1 MPPGADRYPEVAD
14 RERRRF
20 LTEVARE
27 NCATGWQLRAGD
39 AANFAIGQGDVLA
52 TPLQMAVLYGAIAD
66 GGTVRTPRVGAA
78 LVDPVSG
85 ERTAL
90 DPGPTHRAPL
100 SAATDRYLRS
110 ALRRVVTSGTA
121 AAAFAGM
128 PADWPVAGKTGTG
141 EVVGKRDTS
150 WFVSYAPAT
159 RPRWVVAAVVA
170 QGGPGGS
177 TAAPVTAR
185 CTSPCAGWAE
195 RHEPQRPDRLTGM
208 LTSTS
213 WCSVLVWWYVAAIRA
228 SQLGKKVAVV
238 EKKYWGGV
246 CLNVGCIP
254 SKALIKNAELA
265 HTLQHEKELYG
276 IEGEATMKYGATH
289 ARSRKVSA
297 GIVKGVHFLM
307 KKNKIEEVD
316 GWGTLTSATSMDVA
330 LNDGSTRQLTF
341 DHLIIAAGAVTR
353 MLPGVEVSQNVVTY
367 EEQILDENLPG
378 SIVIAGSG
386 AIGVEFAY
394 VMKNFGVDVTI
405 VEFLD
410 RMVPTEDEEISKE
423 LLKHY
428 KKLGVKVMLSTKVE
442 GVEDTGSGVRVT
454 VSPAAGGDQQVL
466 EADKFMSAIGF
477 APRTEGYG
485 LEATG
490 VQLTE
495 RGAIAIDEY
504 GRTNVENVY
513 AIGDCT
519 AKLMLAHVAEAQ
531 GVVAAEH
538 LSGAETMPVEY
549 DFIPRATY
557 CHPQIGSF
565 GYSEA
570 QAKEKGYD
578 VKTAKFPFSANGKA
592 MGLGDA
598 VGFVKVVADAEHNE
612 IIGAHMIGPD
622 VTELLPVL
630 TLAQKWDLTAD
641 EVSRNVFA
649 HPTLS
654 EAVKEAVE
662 GIAGHMINL

>member
-1 MPPGADRYPEVAD
+1 MADFDVVVLGA
-14 RERRRF
+14 
-20 LTEVARE
+20 
-27 NCATGWQLRAGD
+27 
-39 AANFAIGQGDVLA
+39 
-52 TPLQMAVLYGAIAD
+52 
-66 GGTVRTPRVGAA
+66 
-78 LVDPVSG
+78 
-85 ERTAL
+85 
-90 DPGPTHRAPL
+90 
-100 SAATDRYLRS
+100 
-110 ALRRVVTSGTA
+110 
-121 AAAFAGM
+121 
-128 PADWPVAGKTGTG
+128 
-141 EVVGKRDTS
+141 
-150 WFVSYAPAT
+150 
-159 RPRWVVAAVVA
+159 
-170 QGGPGGS
+170 GPGG
-177 TAAPVTAR
+177 
-185 CTSPCAGWAE
+185 
-195 RHEPQRPDRLTGM
+195 
-208 LTSTS
+208 
-213 WCSVLVWWYVAAIRA
+213 YVAAIRA

-265 HTLQHEKELYG
+265 HTLQHDKELYG

-307 KKNKIEEVD
+307 KKNKIEEID
-316 GWGTLTSATSMDVA
+316 GWGTLTSSTSMDVA
-330 LNDGSTRQLTF
+330 LNDGETRQLTF
-341 DHLIIAAGAVTR
+341 DHLIIATGAVTR
-353 MLPGVEVSQNVVTY
+353 MLPGVEVSKNVVTY

-378 SIVIAGSG
+378 SLVIAGSG

-410 RMVPTEDEEISKE
+410 RMVPTEDEEVSKE

-428 KKLGVKVMLSTKVE
+428 KKLGVKVMLGTKVE
-442 GVEDTGSGVRVT
+442 SVEDTGSGVRVT

-466 EADKFMSAIGF
+466 EADKLLSAIGF

-495 RGAIAIDEY
+495 RGAVAIDEY

-513 AIGDCT
+513 AIGDVT
-519 AKLMLAHVAEAQ
+519 SKLMLAHVAEAQ

-598 VGFVKVVADAEHNE
+598 VGFVKIVADAEHNE